1 MLKALDGEAELAGT
15 VRDTVAAVMRERG
28 LDTGSGTGLIAG
40 DAKLSD
46 TLGLKSMDLAQIV
59 LTLEDALGV
68 DPFREIPITSIR
80 TVDDLV
86 RAYAVSLG
94 LEAGAAPGAQDMAA
108 EMTAARQRRAGR
120 RR

>member
-15 VRDTVAAVMRERG
+15 VRATVAAVMRERG
-28 LDTGSGTGLIAG
+28 LDTGPIAG

-86 RAYAVSLG
+86 RAYAVTLG
-94 LEAGAAPGAQDMAA
+94 LDAGAAPGAQDMAA

>member
-1 MLKALDGEAELAGT
+1 MLKAVESEAPVAEAIRGVLAG
-15 VRDTVAAVMRERG
+15 VMRERG
-28 LDTGSGTGLIAG
+28 LDTSLIAD

-59 LTLEDALGV
+59 LTLEDELDA

-80 TVDDLV
+80 TVGDLV
-86 RAYAVSLG
+86 RAYAVTLG
-94 LEAGAAPGAQDMAA
+94 VEKGAMPGGQDMAA
-108 EMTAARQRRAGR
+108 EMETARKRRAGR

>member
-1 MLKALDGEAELAGT
+1 MLKALDSEARVAEAIHGA
-15 VRDTVAAVMRERG
+15 VAAVMRERG
-28 LDTGSGTGLIAG
+28 LDTSLIAD

-59 LTLEDALGV
+59 LTLEDELGA

-80 TVDDLV
+80 TVGDLV
-86 RAYAVSLG
+86 RAYAVTLG
-94 LEAGAAPGAQDMAA
+94 VANGDAPGGQDMAA
-108 EMTAARQRRAGR
+108 EMEAARQRRAGR